1 MIKNGR
7 PEPGSL
13 SIGSIFI
20 FPFRKALLFQY
31 ANNCR
36 SIENALGNRSNNRW
50 MSGTEFELL
59 LLVEIDLIF
68 CFNSFL
74 SKSFQTISDGYVIIL
89 RCIIYT

>member
-7 PEPGSL
+7 GPEPGSL

-20 FPFRKALLFQY
+20 FPFRKAHLFQY

-36 SIENALGNRSNNRW
+36 SIGNAFGKRSNNHW

-74 SKSFQTISDGYVIIL
+74 SKSFQTISDGVSK
-89 RCIIYT
+89 